1 MACVVLLK
9 KEVCKY
15 IVRVLSLSRSSWFS
29 LKMKAAQSPHSQQPY
44 LGGTQQIAHDFSLSH
59 QRTPRRSRRCTPVQ
73 RETGARYCDARHH
86 APRLPAI
93 AASMTYI
100 ASRSRD
106 IIVTALLV
114 TEAAALIPTS
124 LVDNLSY
131 EVEV

>member
-1 MACVVLLK
+1 
-9 KEVCKY
+9 
-15 IVRVLSLSRSSWFS
+15 
-29 LKMKAAQSPHSQQPY
+29 MKAAQSPHSQQPY

-59 QRTPRRSRRCTPVQ
+59 QRRTSRHQDRRRRRHRRCTPVQ

-86 APRLPAI
+86 APRLSAI

-124 LVDNLSY
+124 LLDNLSY